1 MYNDIEELTA
11 VYRPLSEGDSQT
23 STTPERYSLSED
35 ELDKMV
41 ANASIPNLA
50 LAERY
55 SLSEAELD
63 KMVASASIPNLAA
76 LMKQG
81 LDSGLISPQPKYK

>member
-1 MYNDIEELTA
+1 MSDDIEDLLK
-11 VYRPLSEGDSQT
+11 VRQPLSEAYSQT
-23 STTPERYSLSED
+23 STTTERYSLSED

-41 ANASIPNLA
+41 AN
-50 LAERY
+50 
-55 SLSEAELD
+55 
-63 KMVASASIPNLAA
+63 ASIPNLAA

>member
-1 MYNDIEELTA
+1 MTDDFEDLLN
-11 VYRPLSEGDSQT
+11 VRKPLSEGDSQT
-23 STTPERYSLSED
+23 STTP
-35 ELDKMV
+35 
-41 ANASIPNLA
+41 
-50 LAERY
+50 ERY

>member
-1 MYNDIEELTA
+1 MSDDIEDLAAT
-11 VYRPLSEGDSQT
+11 YRPLSEGYSQT
-23 STTPERYSLSED
+23 STTTERYSLSED

-41 ANASIPNLA
+41 AN
-50 LAERY
+50 
-55 SLSEAELD
+55 
-63 KMVASASIPNLAA
+63 ASIPNLAA

>member
-1 MYNDIEELTA
+1 MTSYFDKLSR
-11 VYRPLSEGDSQT
+11 VRQPLSEVYSET
-23 STTPERYSLSED
+23 STTTERYSLSED

-41 ANASIPNLA
+41 ANASIPNL
-50 LAERY
+50 
-55 SLSEAELD
+55 
-63 KMVASASIPNLAA
+63 VA

>member
-1 MYNDIEELTA
+1 MTDDFEDPLK
-11 VYRPLSEGDSQT
+11 VRQPLSEGDSQT

-50 LAERY
+50 
-55 SLSEAELD
+55 
-63 KMVASASIPNLAA
+63 A

>member
-1 MYNDIEELTA
+1 MPNDFDELLN
-11 VYRPLSEGDSQT
+11 VRKPLSEGDSQT

-41 ANASIPNLA
+41 A
-50 LAERY
+50 
-55 SLSEAELD
+55 
-63 KMVASASIPNLAA
+63 SASIPNLAT

-81 LDSGLISPQPKYK
+81 LDSGLITPQPKYK

>member
-1 MYNDIEELTA
+1 MTNDSDDLLK
-11 VYRPLSEGDSQT
+11 VLSPLSEVYSQM
-23 STTPERYSLSED
+23 STTTERFSLSED
-35 ELDKMV
+35 
-41 ANASIPNLA
+41 
-50 LAERY
+50 
-55 SLSEAELD
+55 ELD

>member
-1 MYNDIEELTA
+1 MSDDLEELTA

-41 ANASIPNLA
+41 A
-50 LAERY
+50 
-55 SLSEAELD
+55 
-63 KMVASASIPNLAA
+63 SASIPNLAT

-81 LDSGLISPQPKYK
+81 LDSGLIAPQPKYK

>member
-1 MYNDIEELTA
+1 MSDDIEDLAAT
-11 VYRPLSEGDSQT
+11 YRPLSEGDSQT
-23 STTPERYSLSED
+23 STTPERFSLSED

-41 ANASIPNLA
+41 AN
-50 LAERY
+50 
-55 SLSEAELD
+55 
-63 KMVASASIPNLAA
+63 ASIPNLAA

>member
-1 MYNDIEELTA
+1 MSDDIEELAT

-50 LAERY
+50 
-55 SLSEAELD
+55 
-63 KMVASASIPNLAA
+63 A

>member
-1 MYNDIEELTA
+1 MRDDIEELST
-11 VYRPLSEGDSQT
+11 VRKPLSEAYSQT
-23 STTPERYSLSED
+23 STTTERF
-35 ELDKMV
+35 
-41 ANASIPNLA
+41 
-50 LAERY
+50 

>member
-1 MYNDIEELTA
+1 MYDDLEELTA

-41 ANASIPNLA
+41 A
-50 LAERY
+50 
-55 SLSEAELD
+55 
-63 KMVASASIPNLAA
+63 SASIPNLAT

-81 LDSGLISPQPKYK
+81 LDSGLIAPQPKYK

>member
-1 MYNDIEELTA
+1 MTSYFDKLSR
-11 VYRPLSEGDSQT
+11 VRQPLSEVYSQT
-23 STTPERYSLSED
+23 STTTERYSLSED

-41 ANASIPNLA
+41 AN
-50 LAERY
+50 
-55 SLSEAELD
+55 
-63 KMVASASIPNLAA
+63 ASIPNLAA

>member
-1 MYNDIEELTA
+1 MTSYFDKLSR
-11 VYRPLSEGDSQT
+11 VRQPLSEGDSQT

-50 LAERY
+50 
-55 SLSEAELD
+55 
-63 KMVASASIPNLAA
+63 A

>member
-1 MYNDIEELTA
+1 MTDDLEELTH

-23 STTPERYSLSED
+23 STTPERYSLSE
-35 ELDKMV
+35 E
-41 ANASIPNLA
+41 
-50 LAERY
+50 
-55 SLSEAELD
+55 ELD
-63 KMVASASIPNLAA
+63 KMVASASIPNLAT

>member
-1 MYNDIEELTA
+1 MYDDHDDIEELTA

-50 LAERY
+50 
-55 SLSEAELD
+55 
-63 KMVASASIPNLAA
+63 A

-81 LDSGLISPQPKYK
+81 LDSGLISPQPQYK

>member
-1 MYNDIEELTA
+1 MTDDIEDLATA
-11 VYRPLSEGDSQT
+11 YHPLSEAYPQT
-23 STTPERYSLSED
+23 STTTERYSLSED
-35 ELDKMV
+35 
-41 ANASIPNLA
+41 
-50 LAERY
+50 
-55 SLSEAELD
+55 ELD

>member
-1 MYNDIEELTA
+1 MTDDFEDLLK
-11 VYRPLSEGDSQT
+11 VRQPLSEAYPQT
-23 STTPERYSLSED
+23 STTT
-35 ELDKMV
+35 
-41 ANASIPNLA
+41 
-50 LAERY
+50 ERY

-63 KMVASASIPNLAA
+63 KMVASASIPNLAT

>member
-1 MYNDIEELTA
+1 MSDDIEDLAAT
-11 VYRPLSEGDSQT
+11 YSPLSEGDSQT

-50 LAERY
+50 
-55 SLSEAELD
+55 
-63 KMVASASIPNLAA
+63 A

>member
-1 MYNDIEELTA
+1 MTDDFENRLK
-11 VYRPLSEGDSQT
+11 VRQPLSKAYSQT
-23 STTPERYSLSED
+23 STTTERYSLSED
-35 ELDKMV
+35 
-41 ANASIPNLA
+41 
-50 LAERY
+50 
-55 SLSEAELD
+55 ELD

>member
-1 MYNDIEELTA
+1 MPNDFDELLN
-11 VYRPLSEGDSQT
+11 VRKPLSEGDSQT

-50 LAERY
+50 
-55 SLSEAELD
+55 
-63 KMVASASIPNLAA
+63 A

>member
-1 MYNDIEELTA
+1 MPDDSDDLFK
-11 VYRPLSEGDSQT
+11 VLPPLSEVYSQM
-23 STTPERYSLSED
+23 SATTERFSLSED
-35 ELDKMV
+35 
-41 ANASIPNLA
+41 
-50 LAERY
+50 
-55 SLSEAELD
+55 ELD

>member
-1 MYNDIEELTA
+1 MPDDSDDLFK
-11 VYRPLSEGDSQT
+11 VLPPLSEVYSQM
-23 STTPERYSLSED
+23 STTTERF
-35 ELDKMV
+35 
-41 ANASIPNLA
+41 
-50 LAERY
+50 

-63 KMVASASIPNLAA
+63 KMVADASIPNLAA

>member
-1 MYNDIEELTA
+1 MTDDFEDLLK
-11 VYRPLSEGDSQT
+11 VRQPLSEGDSQT

-50 LAERY
+50 
-55 SLSEAELD
+55 
-63 KMVASASIPNLAA
+63 A

>member
-1 MYNDIEELTA
+1 MTDSFEEHATA
-11 VYRPLSEGDSQT
+11 YRPLSEGDSQT

-41 ANASIPNLA
+41 ADASIPNL
-50 LAERY
+50 
-55 SLSEAELD
+55 
-63 KMVASASIPNLAA
+63 VT

>member
-1 MYNDIEELTA
+1 MSDDLEELAAT
-11 VYRPLSEGDSQT
+11 YRPLSEGDSQT

-50 LAERY
+50 
-55 SLSEAELD
+55 
-63 KMVASASIPNLAA
+63 A

>member
-1 MYNDIEELTA
+1 MPDDSDDLFK
-11 VYRPLSEGDSQT
+11 VRQPLSEAYSQT
-23 STTPERYSLSED
+23 STTT
-35 ELDKMV
+35 
-41 ANASIPNLA
+41 
-50 LAERY
+50 ERY

>member
-1 MYNDIEELTA
+1 MYDDLEELTA
-11 VYRPLSEGDSQT
+11 GYRPLSEGDSQT

-35 ELDKMV
+35 VLAKMV
-41 ANASIPNLA
+41 TNAPIPN

-55 SLSEAELD
+55 SLSEDELD

>member
-1 MYNDIEELTA
+1 MTDDFENLFK
-11 VYRPLSEGDSQT
+11 VRQPLSEVYSQM
-23 STTPERYSLSED
+23 STTTERFSLSED
-35 ELDKMV
+35 
-41 ANASIPNLA
+41 
-50 LAERY
+50 
-55 SLSEAELD
+55 ELD

>member
-1 MYNDIEELTA
+1 MTVSDDIEDLATA
-11 VYRPLSEGDSQT
+11 YHPLSEGVSQM

-50 LAERY
+50 
-55 SLSEAELD
+55 
-63 KMVASASIPNLAA
+63 A

>member
-1 MYNDIEELTA
+1 MIDDLEGLAT

-23 STTPERYSLSED
+23 STTPERYSLSEE

-50 LAERY
+50 T
-55 SLSEAELD
+55 
-63 KMVASASIPNLAA
+63 